1 MISHIVI
8 LSVLI
13 NLLESISQYDVS
25 HSDIVSINK
34 PTGNISQYDVSHS
47 DIVSINKPTE
57 NISSMVSHTVIL
69 SVLINLLE
77 SISQYDI
84 SHRDIVSINKP
95 TGKYQSV

>member
-1 MISHIVI
+1 MMSLTVI

-13 NLLESISQYDVS
+13 NLLERISQYDIS

-34 PTGNISQYDVSHS
+34 PTGKYLVG
-47 DIVSINKPTE
+47 
-57 NISSMVSHTVIL
+57 MMSHTVIF

-77 SISQYDI
+77 NISQYDI
-84 SHRDIVSINKP
+84 SHSDNVSINKP

>member
-1 MISHIVI
+1 MISHTVI

-34 PTGNISQYDVSHS
+34 PT
-47 DIVSINKPTE
+47 
-57 NISSMVSHTVIL
+57 
-69 SVLINLLE
+69 
-77 SISQYDI
+77 DI
-84 SHRDIVSINKP
+84 SHSDIVSINKP

>member
-1 MISHIVI
+1 MISHTVI

-34 PTGNISQYDVSHS
+34 PTGKYVSMMS
-47 DIVSINKPTE
+47 N
-57 NISSMVSHTVIL
+57 TVIL

-84 SHRDIVSINKP
+84 SHSDIVSINKP

>member
-1 MISHIVI
+1 MISHTVI

-13 NLLESISQYDVS
+13 NILESISQYDVS

-34 PTGNISQYDVSHS
+34 PTGKYQSVL
-47 DIVSINKPTE
+47 
-57 NISSMVSHTVIL
+57 MSHTVIV

-77 SISQYDI
+77 NI
-84 SHRDIVSINKP
+84 SHYDVSHSNIVSINKP

>member
-1 MISHIVI
+1 MMSHTVI

-13 NLLESISQYDVS
+13 NLLENI
-25 HSDIVSINK
+25 SDIVS
-34 PTGNISQYDVSHS
+34 
-47 DIVSINKPTE
+47 
-57 NISSMVSHTVIL
+57 MMSHTVIL

-84 SHRDIVSINKP
+84 SHSDIVSINKS